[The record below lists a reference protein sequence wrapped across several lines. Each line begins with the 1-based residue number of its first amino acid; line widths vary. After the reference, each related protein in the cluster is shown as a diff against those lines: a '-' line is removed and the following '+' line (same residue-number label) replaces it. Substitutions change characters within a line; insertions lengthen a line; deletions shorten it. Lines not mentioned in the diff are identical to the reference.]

1 MGNPP
6 WISTRKNRDILICE
20 HHESLKKMGVKTPYI
35 FIFILYLYYIVLYY
49 IISYHIILYNGDI
62 IHMYTY
68 VYTGIRWDSS
78 GLYEFLPFL
87 GTCDVCI
94 YICIMYVYIYVYI
107 EYTYDIQSIYIYN
120 TYIIYIHIVY
130 IYYMHIHV

>member
-35 FIFILYLYYIVLYY
+35 FIVILYLYYIYIYIILYY
-49 IISYHIILYNGDI
+49 IIFYYIILYHIILYNGDI

-68 VYTGIRWDSS
+68 VYTGI
-78 GLYEFLPFL
+78 
-87 GTCDVCI
+87 
-94 YICIMYVYIYVYI
+94 
-107 EYTYDIQSIYIYN
+107 
-120 TYIIYIHIVY
+120 H
-130 IYYMHIHV
+130 